1 MLGEETSDVVA
12 AVQFRTKLVDVTDVD
27 AVNAPTRSL
36 WPEVLVSV
44 LVSASVSDRSLT
56 FLVPGEHEDARM
68 ATILNS
74 PHATVI
80 FMMGACLSIMAF
92 SLRTLGSRSLCR
104 QELATL

>member
-36 WPEVLVSV
+36 WSEVSV
-44 LVSASVSDRSLT
+44 SLDRWLT
-56 FLVPGEHEDARM
+56 FLVPGEHDEARIARM
-68 ATILNS
+68 PKS
-74 PHATVI
+74 PHAMVI

-92 SLRTLGSRSLCR
+92 SLRTLETRS
-104 QELATL
+104 